1 MGAPLEYKA
10 PLLNSSVH
18 NLING
23 GGSDDGGGGAAAV
36 EACTGIPSV
45 PLSWSR
51 TNASI
56 EQPDAGA
63 VVSYLRVV
71 SGRKRGGRDRGGR
84 ASLKNECRMESER
97 GCSSAAAVEFKRWL

>member
-18 NLING
+18 HLING

-56 EQPDAGA
+56 ERPEK
-63 VVSYLRVV
+63 VVETEEGVWKKRARQGKRLP
-71 SGRKRGGRDRGGR
+71 RK
-84 ASLKNECRMESER
+84 ASEVADYPLK
-97 GCSSAAAVEFKRWL
+97 